1 MKKKKLIIT
10 LKDKE
15 LLERVYSVPKSWRG
29 KFIESALK
37 SFLQTREG
45 LALYNFLEKRKP
57 GPGLEAEEEA
67 AIDPDPVKRIMG
79 DF

>member
-1 MKKKKLIIT
+1 VIRKKLIIT

-57 GPGLEAEEEA
+57 GLEAEEEA